1 MDSLFSRRNLPVVLL
16 NVSTILIVAIML
28 VVNQALAKPNQ
39 SSVATTFNSGVL
51 SYQGSLMDSN
61 GNRLTGTYE
70 MTFRIYP
77 IPSGGTHLWEE
88 VRSGA
93 NAVPVQNGLFN
104 VRLGSLKPIP
114 VEVWEAPELFL
125 GVKIGND
132 NEMTPREMITG
143 VPYANRAGIASGL
156 TANSITGD
164 NIIDGSLTQIDAPTL
179 IRSGEYQNEII
190 RSGNSVFTNG
200 SDENGAIVISYPC
213 FPNGVRSFLAI
224 NGHYDANHSI
234 VVGNQVPGSCATTII
249 VSPATANPIRIQWI
263 AIGN

>member
-132 NEMTPREMITG
+132 NEMTPREYLSNVPGANVAKVALSVPSGTITQTEAPSL
-143 VPYANRAGIASGL
+143 VAS
-156 TANSITGD
+156 AISENVKI
-164 NIIDGSLTQIDAPTL
+164 
-179 IRSGEYQNEII
+179 Y
-190 RSGNSVFTNG
+190 FG
-200 SDENGAIVISYPC
+200 SDSAVSTGTNNLLTKTVS
-213 FPNGVRSFLAI
+213 
-224 NGHYDANHSI
+224 
-234 VVGNQVPGSCATTII
+234 
-249 VSPATANPIRIQWI
+249 VSPACNNLVNAIVQPLYQWTPFTY
-263 AIGN
+263 ATIGLPWDGSKFTVFLSRTDGYAWGDGQDQGFTYLVICQQ